1 MIFWLLGCRV
11 SVDPGVPDRPLPVEE
26 DTGSQ
31 VSGVAPLPIW
41 INEMMPENDST
52 WQAPDGS
59 LPPWG
64 EVRNGSE
71 SDIQRSDLRINSAAI
86 EWVYTST
93 PDTGDVDSGA
103 NTESDVIPAGAVA
116 MFTLPDDGAIELSWQ
131 GVRTDSLD
139 PGDPGPDYAWAR
151 FDAGAPGAQSAWEL
165 TGAPTPGYDNGN
177 HPPEGSPSDLFYADY
192 SRIDLTIP
200 TDSWDSLTGDP
211 YTGVPA
217 TLGYERIAI
226 PVEIHLKGVYG
237 SLRTLEG
244 KASFSVDINAARPGG
259 TMRGLKKL
267 KFNNM
272 VQDPSGVHEHLTYG
286 LMRAAG
292 LAAPRVGYLQVYVNG
307 EYWGVYTNVEAED
320 DVFLDRYFG
329 EHGGNLYEGAYGVDF
344 VVGGEFAFECDECA
358 FPDDRSDITAVATV
372 LDQAPTDAAMAQ
384 LETLVDI
391 DQFLTEYAIEQLT
404 LHWDGYATANN
415 YRVFNDPG
423 QGRFV
428 IIPWGADQTWI
439 DEYFTPFNGYGRI
452 MTFCIANA
460 SCLARYESKLLEMAD
475 LAEAQNLPEQFLDL
489 VARYNDDFLADP
501 RTEWDASLHSYY
513 LSLTLGNLRDGPDRV
528 RAEVAAH

>member
-86 EWVYTST
+86 QWV
-93 PDTGDVDSGA
+93 GA
-103 NTESDVIPAGAVA
+103 DPASDVIPAGAVA

-192 SRIDLTIP
+192 S
-200 TDSWDSLTGDP
+200 SWP
-211 YTGVPA
+211 CRHPN
-217 TLGYERIAI
+217 LGAAN
-226 PVEIHLKGVYG
+226 PCPQIHKAG
-237 SLRTLEG
+237 SR
-244 KASFSVDINAARPGG
+244 
-259 TMRGLKKL
+259 
-267 KFNNM
+267 
-272 VQDPSGVHEHLTYG
+272 
-286 LMRAAG
+286 
-292 LAAPRVGYLQVYVNG
+292 
-307 EYWGVYTNVEAED
+307 WGW
-320 DVFLDRYFG
+320 
-329 EHGGNLYEGAYGVDF
+329 
-344 VVGGEFAFECDECA
+344 
-358 FPDDRSDITAVATV
+358 
-372 LDQAPTDAAMAQ
+372 
-384 LETLVDI
+384 
-391 DQFLTEYAIEQLT
+391 QF
-404 LHWDGYATANN
+404 
-415 YRVFNDPG
+415 
-423 QGRFV
+423 
-428 IIPWGADQTWI
+428 
-439 DEYFTPFNGYGRI
+439 
-452 MTFCIANA
+452 
-460 SCLARYESKLLEMAD
+460 
-475 LAEAQNLPEQFLDL
+475 
-489 VARYNDDFLADP
+489 
-501 RTEWDASLHSYY
+501 
-513 LSLTLGNLRDGPDRV
+513 
-528 RAEVAAH
+528 